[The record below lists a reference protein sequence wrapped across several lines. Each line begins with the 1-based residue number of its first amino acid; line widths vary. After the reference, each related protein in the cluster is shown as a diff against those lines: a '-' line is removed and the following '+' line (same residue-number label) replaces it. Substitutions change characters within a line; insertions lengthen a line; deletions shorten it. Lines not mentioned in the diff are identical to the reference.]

1 MTLLNWVAVV
11 IVILTIAALIKRYET
26 RLVLF
31 TAGLVLCCVSM
42 QPMTAFNAFAKSMTN
57 GGLIMAICA
66 SMGFAYVSSYTKC
79 DQHLVHL
86 LSKPIRGL
94 GIFLV
99 PICTAV
105 TMIINIAIP
114 SASGC
119 AAAVGSTLI
128 PVMLR
133 AGISPAAAAASVMMG
148 TYGGVLSP
156 GSAHNVYIAKI
167 SNMEIMDFIA
177 LHTPYSLVLYVIGI
191 VGILVMCIIFKDK
204 GAATDDIQVN
214 VDHKQEE
221 IERPNIIYAMVPL
234 LPIVIL
240 VLGNSVLP
248 VIKMGVAQAMV
259 LGAVLC
265 LLITRANP
273 QEFSKTFFGG
283 LGKGYGNILGIII
296 AAGVFA
302 AGLRA
307 AGLIDTF
314 IALLREANDIARWG
328 GSLGPWFL
336 GTITGSGD
344 AATFAFNEAV
354 TPHAASFGMDIPHL
368 GALAFLSGALGRTSS
383 PIAGAMMVVAGI
395 AMANPVEVA
404 KRTIVPCFIGV
415 IVLAFIIV

>member
-1 MTLLNWVAVV
+1 MSLLEWLAIAVT
-11 IVILTIAALIKRYET
+11 ILTVYALIKRLET

-31 TAGLVLCCVSM
+31 TAGFVLCLVSM
-42 QPMTAFNAFAKSMTN
+42 DPMSALNSFAKSMTN
-57 GGLIMAICA
+57 NSLVMAICS
-66 SMGFAYVSSYTKC
+66 SMGFAFIANYTEC
-79 DQHLVHL
+79 DRSLVHYL
-86 LSKPIRGL
+86 AAPIRGL
-94 GIFLV
+94 GVFLI

-105 TMIINIAIP
+105 TFFINIAIP
-114 SASGC
+114 SAAGC

-415 IVLAFIIV
+415 IVLALIIV

>member
-1 MTLLNWVAVV
+1 MTLLSWIAVAVIFV
-11 IVILTIAALIKRYET
+11 TIWALIKRWET
-26 RLVLF
+26 RLVLIA
-31 TAGLVLCCVSM
+31 AGLFLCIISLD
-42 QPMTAFNAFAKSMTN
+42 PMMGLNQFAKSMTN
-57 GGLIMAICA
+57 NSLIMAICG
-66 SMGFAYVSSYTKC
+66 SMGFAFTATYTQC
-79 DQHLVHL
+79 DRSLVHYL
-86 LSKPIRGL
+86 AAPIRGL
-94 GIFLV
+94 GLFLV
-99 PICTAV
+99 PVSTVITFFV
-105 TMIINIAIP
+105 NIAIP

-133 AGISPAAAAASVMMG
+133 AGIRPAMAAASVMMG
-148 TYGGVLSP
+148 TAGGVFSP
-156 GSAHNVYIAKI
+156 GSAHNAYIAKI
-167 SNMEIMDFIA
+167 SNMEIMDLIA
-177 LHTPYSLVLYVIGI
+177 LHTPYSLVLWVVGI
-191 VGILVMCIIFKDK
+191 VGIFVMAIIFKDK
-204 GAATDDIQVN
+204 GEATDNIQVN
-214 VDHKQEE
+214 IEHKQEE
-221 IERPNIIYAMVPL
+221 IVRPNVIFALVPL

-240 VLGNSVLP
+240 VLGNTVVP
-248 VIKMGVAQAMV
+248 QIKMGVAQAMV
-259 LGAVLC
+259 LGAIFC

-273 QEFSKTFFGG
+273 QDFSKTFFNG

-314 IALLREANDIARWG
+314 IALLRESNDIARWG

-368 GALAFLSGALGRTSS
+368 GSLAFLSGTLGRTSS

-395 AMANPVEVA
+395 AMANPIEVA

-415 IVLAFIIV
+415 IILAMIIV

>member
-1 MTLLNWVAVV
+1 MTLLNWVAVLV
-11 IVILTIAALIKRYET
+11 VILTIAALIKRYET

-31 TAGLVLCCVSM
+31 TAGLVLCCVSL
-42 QPMTAFNAFAKSMTN
+42 QPMAAFNAFAKSMTN

-66 SMGFAYVSSYTKC
+66 SMGFAYVSSYTRC

-105 TMIINIAIP
+105 TMVINIAIP

-133 AGISPAAAAASVMMG
+133 AGVRPAMAAAAVMMG
-148 TYGGVLSP
+148 TAGGVLSP
-156 GSAHNVYIAKI
+156 GSAHNAYIAKI
-167 SNMEIMDFIA
+167 SNMEIMDLIA
-177 LHTPYSLVLYVIGI
+177 LHTPYSMVLWAVGI
-191 VGILVMCIIFKDK
+191 VGVLVMCIIFKDK
-204 GAATDDIQVN
+204 GEPTDNIQVN
-214 VDHKQEE
+214 LEHKQEV
-221 IERPNIIYAMVPL
+221 IDRPNVIYALVPL

-240 VLGNSVLP
+240 VLGNTVVP
-248 VIKMGVAQAMV
+248 QIKMGVAQAMV
-259 LGAVLC
+259 LGAIFC
-265 LLITRANP
+265 ILITRANP
-273 QEFSKTFFGG
+273 QEFSKTFFKG
-283 LGKGYGNILGIII
+283 LGNGYGNILGIII

-314 IALLREANDIARWG
+314 IALLRESNDIARWG

-368 GALAFLSGALGRTSS
+368 GSLAFLSGTLGRTSS

-404 KRTIVPCFIGV
+404 KRTIVPCFVGV
-415 IVLAFIIV
+415 IILAMIIV

>member
-11 IVILTIAALIKRYET
+11 VVILTIAALIKRYET

-177 LHTPYSLVLYVIGI
+177 LHTPYSLVLYAIGI

-221 IERPNIIYAMVPL
+221 IEHPNVIYAMVPL

-240 VLGNSVLP
+240 VLGNTVLP

-415 IVLAFIIV
+415 VVLAIIIV

>member
-11 IVILTIAALIKRYET
+11 VVILTIAALIKRYET

-31 TAGLVLCCVSM
+31 TAGLILCCVSM

-177 LHTPYSLVLYVIGI
+177 LHTPFSLVLYAIGI

-204 GAATDDIQVN
+204 GEATDNIQVN
-214 VDHKQEE
+214 VDSKQEE
-221 IERPNIIYAMVPL
+221 IEHPNVIYAMVPL

-248 VIKMGVAQAMV
+248 AIKMGVAQAMV

-273 QEFSKTFFGG
+273 QQFSKTFFNG

-328 GSLGPWFL
+328 GSIGPWFL

-415 IVLAFIIV
+415 IVLALIIV

>member
-1 MTLLNWVAVV
+1 MTLLNWVAVIV
-11 IVILTIAALIKRYET
+11 VILTIAALIKRYET

-31 TAGLVLCCVSM
+31 TAGLILCCVSL

-66 SMGFAYVSSYTKC
+66 SMGFAYVSSYTRC

-99 PICTAV
+99 PICTFV
-105 TMIINIAIP
+105 TMVINIAIP

-133 AGISPAAAAASVMMG
+133 AGIRPAMAAASVMMG
-148 TYGGVLSP
+148 TAGGVFSP
-156 GSAHNVYIAKI
+156 GSAHNAYIAKI
-167 SNMEIMDFIA
+167 SNMEIMDLIA
-177 LHTPYSLVLYVIGI
+177 LHTPYSLVLWVVGI
-191 VGILVMCIIFKDK
+191 VGIFVMAIIFKDK
-204 GAATDDIQVN
+204 GEATDNIQVN
-214 VDHKQEE
+214 IEHKQEE
-221 IERPNIIYAMVPL
+221 IVRPNVIFALVPL

-240 VLGNSVLP
+240 VLGNTVVP
-248 VIKMGVAQAMV
+248 QIKMGVAQAMV
-259 LGAVLC
+259 LGAIFC

-273 QEFSKTFFGG
+273 QDFSKTFFNG

-314 IALLREANDIARWG
+314 IALLRESNDIARWG
-328 GSLGPWFL
+328 GSL
-336 GTITGSGD
+336 
-344 AATFAFNEAV
+344 
-354 TPHAASFGMDIPHL
+354 
-368 GALAFLSGALGRTSS
+368 AFLSGTLGRTSS

-395 AMANPVEVA
+395 AMANPIEVA

-415 IVLAFIIV
+415 IILAMIIV

>member
-1 MTLLNWVAVV
+1 MTLLNWVAVIV
-11 IVILTIAALIKRYET
+11 VILTIAALVKRYET

-31 TAGLVLCCVSM
+31 TSGLILCCVSLE
-42 QPMTAFNAFAKSMTN
+42 PMTAFNAFAKSMTN

-66 SMGFAYVSSYTKC
+66 SLGFAYFSGYTKC

-177 LHTPYSLVLYVIGI
+177 LHTPFSLVLYAIGI

-204 GAATDDIQVN
+204 GEATDNIQVN
-214 VDHKQEE
+214 VDSKQEE
-221 IERPNIIYAMVPL
+221 IEHPNVIYAMVPL

-259 LGAVLC
+259 LGAILC

-273 QEFSKTFFGG
+273 QQFSKTFFNG

-328 GSLGPWFL
+328 GSIGPWFL

-415 IVLAFIIV
+415 IVLALIIV

>member
-177 LHTPYSLVLYVIGI
+177 LHTPYSLVLYAIGI

-404 KRTIVPCFIGV
+404 KRTIVPCFVGV
-415 IVLAFIIV
+415 VVLAFIIV

>member
-415 IVLAFIIV
+415 IVLALIIV

>member
-11 IVILTIAALIKRYET
+11 VVILTIAALIKRYET

-31 TAGLVLCCVSM
+31 TAGLILCCVSM

-177 LHTPYSLVLYVIGI
+177 LHTPFSLVLYAIGI

-204 GAATDDIQVN
+204 GEATDNIQVN
-214 VDHKQEE
+214 VDSKQEE
-221 IERPNIIYAMVPL
+221 IERPNVIYAMVPL

-248 VIKMGVAQAMV
+248 AIKMGVAQAMV

-273 QEFSKTFFGG
+273 QQFSKTFFNG

>member
-11 IVILTIAALIKRYET
+11 VVILTIAALIKRYET

-31 TAGLVLCCVSM
+31 TAGLVLCCVSL
-42 QPMTAFNAFAKSMTN
+42 QPMTAINAFAKSMTN

-177 LHTPYSLVLYVIGI
+177 LHTPFSLVLYAIGI

-204 GAATDDIQVN
+204 GEATDNIQVN
-214 VDHKQEE
+214 VDSKQEE
-221 IERPNIIYAMVPL
+221 IEHPNVIYAMVPL

-259 LGAVLC
+259 LGAILC

-273 QEFSKTFFGG
+273 QQFSKTFFNG

-328 GSLGPWFL
+328 GSIGPWFL

-415 IVLAFIIV
+415 IVLALIIV

>member
-11 IVILTIAALIKRYET
+11 VVILTIAALIKRYET

-31 TAGLVLCCVSM
+31 TAGLILCCVSM

-177 LHTPYSLVLYVIGI
+177 LHTPFSLVLYAIGI

-204 GAATDDIQVN
+204 GEATDNIQVN
-214 VDHKQEE
+214 VDSKQEE
-221 IERPNIIYAMVPL
+221 IERPNVIYAMVPL

-248 VIKMGVAQAMV
+248 AIKMGVAQAMV
-259 LGAVLC
+259 LGAVIC

-273 QEFSKTFFGG
+273 QQFSKTFFNG

-328 GSLGPWFL
+328 GSIGPWFL

-415 IVLAFIIV
+415 IVLALIIV

>member
-11 IVILTIAALIKRYET
+11 VVILTKASHIKRYET

-31 TAGLVLCCVSM
+31 TAGLVLCCVSL

-177 LHTPYSLVLYVIGI
+177 LHTPFSLVLYAIGI

-204 GAATDDIQVN
+204 GEATDNIQVN
-214 VDHKQEE
+214 VDSKQEE
-221 IERPNIIYAMVPL
+221 IEHPNVIYAMVPL

-259 LGAVLC
+259 LGAILC

-273 QEFSKTFFGG
+273 QQFSKTFFNG

-328 GSLGPWFL
+328 GSIGPWFL

-415 IVLAFIIV
+415 IVLALIIV

>member
-11 IVILTIAALIKRYET
+11 VVILTIAALIKRYET

-177 LHTPYSLVLYVIGI
+177 LHTPFSLVLYAIGI

>member
-177 LHTPYSLVLYVIGI
+177 LHTPYSLVLYAIGI

-415 IVLAFIIV
+415 IVLALIIV

>member
-11 IVILTIAALIKRYET
+11 VVILTIAALIKRYET

-31 TAGLVLCCVSM
+31 TAGLVLCCVSL

-177 LHTPYSLVLYVIGI
+177 LHTPFSLVLYAIGI

-204 GAATDDIQVN
+204 GEATDNIQVN
-214 VDHKQEE
+214 VDSKQEE
-221 IERPNIIYAMVPL
+221 IERPNVIYAMVPL

-248 VIKMGVAQAMV
+248 AIKMGVAQAMV

-273 QEFSKTFFGG
+273 QQFSKTFFNG

-328 GSLGPWFL
+328 GSIGPWFL

-415 IVLAFIIV
+415 IVLALIIV

>member
-11 IVILTIAALIKRYET
+11 VVILTIAALIKRYET

-177 LHTPYSLVLYVIGI
+177 LHTPYSLVLYAIGI

-204 GAATDDIQVN
+204 GAATDNIQVN
-214 VDHKQEE
+214 VDSKQEE
-221 IERPNIIYAMVPL
+221 IEHPNVIYAMVPL

-328 GSLGPWFL
+328 GSIGPWFL

-415 IVLAFIIV
+415 VVLALIIV

>member
-1 MTLLNWVAVV
+1 
-11 IVILTIAALIKRYET
+11 
-26 RLVLF
+26 
-31 TAGLVLCCVSM
+31 M

-177 LHTPYSLVLYVIGI
+177 LHTPYSLVLYAIGI

-415 IVLAFIIV
+415 IVLALIIV

>member
-11 IVILTIAALIKRYET
+11 VVILTIAALIKRYET

-177 LHTPYSLVLYVIGI
+177 LHTPYSLVLYAIGI

-415 IVLAFIIV
+415 IVLALIIV

>member
-1 MTLLNWVAVV
+1 MTLLNWVAVLV
-11 IVILTIAALIKRYET
+11 VILTIAALIKRYET

-31 TAGLVLCCVSM
+31 TAGLVLCCVSL
-42 QPMTAFNAFAKSMTN
+42 QPMAAFNAFAKSMTN

-66 SMGFAYVSSYTKC
+66 SMGFAYVSSYTRC

-105 TMIINIAIP
+105 TMVINIAIP

-133 AGISPAAAAASVMMG
+133 AGVRPAMAAAAVMMG
-148 TYGGVLSP
+148 TAGGVLSP
-156 GSAHNVYIAKI
+156 GSAHNAYIAKI
-167 SNMEIMDFIA
+167 SNMEIMDLIA
-177 LHTPYSLVLYVIGI
+177 LHTPYSMVLWAVGI
-191 VGILVMCIIFKDK
+191 VGVLVMCIIFKDK
-204 GAATDDIQVN
+204 GEPTDNIQVN
-214 VDHKQEE
+214 LEHKQEV
-221 IERPNIIYAMVPL
+221 IDRPNVIYALVPL

-240 VLGNSVLP
+240 VLGNTVVP
-248 VIKMGVAQAMV
+248 QIKMGVAQAMV
-259 LGAVLC
+259 LGAIFC
-265 LLITRANP
+265 ILITRANP
-273 QEFSKTFFGG
+273 QEFSKTFFKG
-283 LGKGYGNILGIII
+283 LGNGYGNILGIII

-314 IALLREANDIARWG
+314 IALLRESNDIARWG

-368 GALAFLSGALGRTSS
+368 GSLAFLSGTLGRTSS

-415 IVLAFIIV
+415 IILAMIIV

>member
-177 LHTPYSLVLYVIGI
+177 LHTPFSLVLYAIGI

-204 GAATDDIQVN
+204 GEATDNIQVN
-214 VDHKQEE
+214 VDSKQEE
-221 IERPNIIYAMVPL
+221 IERPNVIYAMVPL

-248 VIKMGVAQAMV
+248 AIKMGVAQAMV

-273 QEFSKTFFGG
+273 QQFSKTFFNG

-328 GSLGPWFL
+328 GSIGPWFL

-415 IVLAFIIV
+415 IVLALIIV

>member
-105 TMIINIAIP
+105 TIINIAIP

-415 IVLAFIIV
+415 IVLALIIV

>member
-11 IVILTIAALIKRYET
+11 VVILTIAALIKRYET

-31 TAGLVLCCVSM
+31 TAGLVLCCVSL

-177 LHTPYSLVLYVIGI
+177 LHTPFSLVLYAIGI

-204 GAATDDIQVN
+204 GEATDNIQVN
-214 VDHKQEE
+214 VDSKQEE
-221 IERPNIIYAMVPL
+221 IEHPNVIYAMVPL

-259 LGAVLC
+259 LGAILC

-273 QEFSKTFFGG
+273 QQFSKTFFNG

-328 GSLGPWFL
+328 GSIGPWFL

-415 IVLAFIIV
+415 VVLAFIIV

>member
-1 MTLLNWVAVV
+1 MTLLNWVAVIV
-11 IVILTIAALIKRYET
+11 VILTIAALVKRYET

-31 TAGLVLCCVSM
+31 TSGLILCCVSLE
-42 QPMTAFNAFAKSMTN
+42 PMTAFNAFAKSMTN

-66 SMGFAYVSSYTKC
+66 SLGFAYVSGYTKC

-105 TMIINIAIP
+105 TMVINVAIP

-133 AGISPAAAAASVMMG
+133 AGVRPAMAAAAVMMG
-148 TYGGVLSP
+148 TAGGVLSP
-156 GSAHNVYIAKI
+156 GSAHNAYIAKI
-167 SNMEIMDFIA
+167 SNMEIMDLIA
-177 LHTPYSLVLYVIGI
+177 LHTPYSMVLWGVGI
-191 VGILVMCIIFKDK
+191 VGIFVMCIIFKDK
-204 GAATDDIQVN
+204 GDPTDNIQVK

-221 IERPNIIYAMVPL
+221 ITRPNVIYALVPL

-240 VLGNSVLP
+240 VLGNTVVP
-248 VIKMGVAQAMV
+248 QIKMGVAQAMV
-259 LGAVLC
+259 LGAIIC
-265 LLITRANP
+265 LLITRSNP
-273 QEFSKTFFGG
+273 QEFSKTFFNG
-283 LGKGYGNILGIII
+283 LGNGYGNILGIII

-314 IALLREANDIARWG
+314 ITLLRESNDIARWG

-354 TPHAASFGMDIPHL
+354 TPHAAAFGMDIPHL
-368 GALAFLSGALGRTSS
+368 GSLAFLSGTLGRTSS

-404 KRTIVPCFIGV
+404 KRTIVPCFVGV
-415 IVLAFIIV
+415 IILAMVIV

>member
-11 IVILTIAALIKRYET
+11 VVILTIAALIKRYET

-177 LHTPYSLVLYVIGI
+177 LHTPYSLVLYAIGI

-221 IERPNIIYAMVPL
+221 IERPNVIYAMVPL

-240 VLGNSVLP
+240 VLGNTVLP

-415 IVLAFIIV
+415 IVLALIIV

>member
-11 IVILTIAALIKRYET
+11 VVILTIAALIKRYET

-177 LHTPYSLVLYVIGI
+177 LHTPYSLVLYAIGI

-415 IVLAFIIV
+415 VVLAIIIV